1 MNSIPLLVVLSGPSG
16 AGKDAVL
23 KELRRRGRHC
33 HFTITATTRPP
44 RPDERD
50 GVDYFFY
57 DETTFLRLL
66 QSGGLLE
73 HQLYNGTYRGVPRQQ
88 VATALADGVDVVMRT
103 DVAGAETLKRLAPGA
118 VLIFIYTLSVE
129 VLRTRMLSRGSESPE
144 SLQQRMALVPD
155 ELAHVRDF
163 DYAIANEDGALDRTV
178 DTVEA
183 IMVAEHCRVSRTPVR
198 L

>member
-23 KELRRRGRHC
+23 KELQRRGRNC

-66 QSGGLLE
+66 ESGGLLE

-88 VATALADGVDVVMRT
+88 VATALADGMDVVMRT
-103 DVAGAETLKRLAPGA
+103 DVAGAQTLKRLAPGA
-118 VLIFIYTLSVE
+118 VLIFIYPLSVE

-144 SLQQRMALVPD
+144 SLQQRLALAPE
-155 ELAHVRDF
+155 ELARFRSF

-178 DTVEA
+178 DRVEA
-183 IMVAEHCRVSRTPVR
+183 IMLAEHCRVTRKPVR

>member
-1 MNSIPLLVVLSGPSG
+1 MNSIPLLVVLSGPSA

-23 KELRRRGRHC
+23 KELQRRGRHC
-33 HFTITATTRPP
+33 YFTITATTRAP
-44 RPDERD
+44 RPNERD

-66 QSGGLLE
+66 ESGGLLE

-144 SLQQRMALVPD
+144 SLQQRLALAPE
-155 ELAHVRDF
+155 ELARVRSF

-178 DTVEA
+178 DRVEA

>member
-23 KELRRRGRHC
+23 KELQRRGRHF
-33 HFTITATTRPP
+33 HVTITATTRPP

-66 QSGGLLE
+66 ESGGLLE

-103 DVAGAETLKRLAPGA
+103 DVAGAQTLKRLAPGA
-118 VLIFIYTLSVE
+118 VLIFIYPLSVE

-144 SLQQRMALVPD
+144 SLQQRLALAPE
-155 ELAHVRDF
+155 ELARVRSF

-178 DTVEA
+178 DRVEA

>member
-23 KELRRRGRHC
+23 KELQRRGRNC
-33 HFTITATTRPP
+33 HFTITATTRPA

-66 QSGGLLE
+66 ESGGLLE

-88 VATALADGVDVVMRT
+88 VATALADGMDVVMRT
-103 DVAGAETLKRLAPGA
+103 DVAGAQTLKRLAPGA
-118 VLIFIYTLSVE
+118 VLIFIYPLSVE

-144 SLQQRMALVPD
+144 SLQQRLALAPE
-155 ELAHVRDF
+155 ELARVRSF

-178 DTVEA
+178 DRVEA